1 MAEELEGEDGKHYSM
16 VGVLPGKGIKKG
28 RLTRFGYIELTA
40 EMNGVYMKKGEKI
53 RAHEFHY
60 WDSTENGEDTLAVK
74 PDGVRKWQAVHM
86 KGNLFAGFPH
96 LYFYSNPK
104 VARRFVEACRTYRSK

>member
-1 MAEELEGEDGKHYSM
+1 
-16 VGVLPGKGIKKG
+16 
-28 RLTRFGYIELTA
+28 
-40 EMNGVYMKKGEKI
+40 MKKGEKI

-96 LYFYSNPK
+96 LSYSSNP
-104 VARRFVEACRTYRSK
+104 VFAERFMREAIRWEQSQKEGSERK

>member
-1 MAEELEGEDGKHYSM
+1 
-16 VGVLPGKGIKKG
+16 
-28 RLTRFGYIELTA
+28 
-40 EMNGVYMKKGEKI
+40 MKKGEKI

-86 KGNLFAGFPH
+86 KGNLFAGFAAFILLIPT
-96 LYFYSNPK
+96 PK
-104 VARRFVEACRTYRSK
+104 WPNAL